1 MKNEKLMREGSVAE
15 LLLKMSLPVILV
27 MMVTVLYNLAD
38 VFFIGR
44 FGDRF
49 QLAAISLAGPVFSTV
64 SAFNTLIGFGSCTAC
79 SIALGEGRE
88 DLMKKYSAF
97 ALYASIGLGL
107 MLGALILGGMPFLLS
122 LLGTDGETSPY
133 TAEYLRI
140 LALGAPFMI
149 AAGALGNTVRADGD
163 VKDAMIASMSGTL
176 LNIALDPLFIAVFHW
191 GCAGAALATVIGNLV
206 SLLLLLRAVSRK
218 KAFSLSPKDFT
229 LRKDISLRVLGLGLP
244 MAASTLLM
252 SFSSAISNRLTVSYG
267 NVAVAARSV
276 AGKSAM
282 LIPMIVMGLCMGVQ
296 PAISYVYGCRDR
308 ARLRKIVFGVGAVCV
323 AVATLMSAAFFLFRE
338 QFVAAFSSDAE
349 IISLGKTMM
358 LGTLLA
364 VPVEGV
370 YHMCSTYLQATG
382 KVSFATLTSLM
393 QKGLI
398 FLPVLLL
405 MERLFGLDGIIFSNA
420 VTTLISTGI
429 ALLLC
434 RSWSRKI
441 ACEWG
446 LFRTRPPYCERARR
460 EIKH

>member
-49 QLAAISLAGPVFSTV
+49 QLAAISLAGPVFSAV

-88 DLMKKYSAF
+88 GLMKKYSAF

-107 MLGALILGGMPFLLS
+107 LLGALILGGMPFLLS

-163 VKDAMIASMSGTL
+163 VKDAMVASMSGTL
-176 LNIALDPLFIAVFHW
+176 LNIALDPLLIAVFHW

-308 ARLRKIVFGVGAVCV
+308 VRLHKIVFGVGAVCV

-405 MERLFGLDGIIFSNA
+405 TERLFGLDGIIFSNA

-441 ACEWG
+441 ACE
-446 LFRTRPPYCERARR
+446 
-460 EIKH
+460 

>member
-49 QLAAISLAGPVFSTV
+49 QLAAISLAGPVFSAV

-88 DLMKKYSAF
+88 GLMKKYSAF

-107 MLGALILGGMPFLLS
+107 LLDVLILGGMPFLLS
-122 LLGTDGETSPY
+122 LLGTDGETAPY

-176 LNIALDPLFIAVFHW
+176 LNIALDPLFIAVFRW

-323 AVATLMSAAFFLFRE
+323 GVATLMSTVFFLFRE

-393 QKGLI
+393 QKGLV

-405 MERLFGLDGIIFSNA
+405 MEKLFGLDGIIFSNA
-420 VTTLISTGI
+420 VTTLISTAI

-434 RSWSRKI
+434 RSWSRKMFS
-441 ACEWG
+441 G
-446 LFRTRPPYCERARR
+446 T
-460 EIKH
+460 KG

>member
-49 QLAAISLAGPVFSTV
+49 QLAAISLAGPVFSAV

-107 MLGALILGGMPFLLS
+107 LLGAFILGGMPFLLS
-122 LLGTDGETSPY
+122 LLGTDGETAPF

-176 LNIALDPLFIAVFHW
+176 LNVALDPLFIAVFHW

-323 AVATLMSAAFFLFRE
+323 GVAALMSAVFFLFRE

-370 YHMCSTYLQATG
+370 YHMCSTFLQATG

-393 QKGLI
+393 QKGLV

-441 ACEWG
+441 ACE
-446 LFRTRPPYCERARR
+446 
-460 EIKH
+460 

>member
-1 MKNEKLMREGSVAE
+1 MKNEQLMREGSIAQ

-97 ALYASIGLGL
+97 ALYASLGIGLVL
-107 MLGALILGGMPFLLS
+107 AALILGGMKPLLS
-122 LLGTDGETSPY
+122 LLGTGGETAPY

-140 LALGAPFMI
+140 LGIGAPFLV
-149 AAGALGNTVRADGD
+149 ASGALGNTVRADGD
-163 VKDAMIASMSGTL
+163 VRDAMIASMTGTV

-191 GCAGAALATVIGNLV
+191 GCAGAALATVIGNMV
-206 SLLLLLRAVSRK
+206 SLLLLLRAVRK
-218 KAFSLSPKDFT
+218 KAAFSLSLRDLT
-229 LRKDISLRVLGLGLP
+229 LRKEISLRVLGLGLP

-308 ARLRKIVFGVGAVCV
+308 ARLRHIVLGVGAVCV
-323 AVATLMSAAFFLFRE
+323 GAALVMSAAFFLFRE
-338 QFVAAFSSDAE
+338 QFVAAFSPDEE
-349 IISLGKTMM
+349 IIALGKYMM

-364 VPVEGV
+364 VPIEGA

-382 KVSFATLTSLM
+382 KVSYATLTSLM

-398 FLPVLLL
+398 FLPVLIV
-405 MERLFGLDGIIFSNA
+405 MERLFGLDGIIFSSA
-420 VTTLISTGI
+420 VTTLISTVI

-434 RSWSRKI
+434 RSWSRQI
-441 ACEWG
+441 AQS
-446 LFRTRPPYCERARR
+446 AA
-460 EIKH
+460 

>member
-1 MKNEKLMREGSVAE
+1 MKNEKLMREGSVGQ

-49 QLAAISLAGPVFSTV
+49 QLAAISLAGPVFSAV

-107 MLGALILGGMPFLLS
+107 LLGALILGGMPVLLS
-122 LLGTDGETSPY
+122 LLGTDGETAPY

-149 AAGALGNTVRADGD
+149 AGGALGNTVRADGD

-218 KAFSLSPKDFT
+218 KAFSLSVKEFT
-229 LRKDISLRVLGLGLP
+229 FCKDISLRVLGLGLP

-323 AVATLMSAAFFLFRE
+323 GVAALMSAVFFLFRE

-370 YHMCSTYLQATG
+370 YHMCSTFLQATG

-393 QKGLI
+393 QKGLV

-434 RSWSRKI
+434 RSWSRKMFSG
-441 ACEWG
+441 AKG
-446 LFRTRPPYCERARR
+446 
-460 EIKH
+460 

>member
-49 QLAAISLAGPVFSTV
+49 QLAAISLAGPVFSAV

-79 SIALGEGRE
+79 SIALGEGRA

-97 ALYASIGLGL
+97 ALYASIWLGL
-107 MLGALILGGMPFLLS
+107 LLSALILGGMPFLLS

-338 QFVAAFSSDAE
+338 LFVAAFSSDAE

-358 LGTLLA
+358 LGTLLV

-393 QKGLI
+393 QKGLV

-405 MERLFGLDGIIFSNA
+405 MEKLFGLDGIIFSNA

-441 ACEWG
+441 ACE
-446 LFRTRPPYCERARR
+446 
-460 EIKH
+460 

>member
-1 MKNEKLMREGSVAE
+1 MKNEKLMREGGVAE

-107 MLGALILGGMPFLLS
+107 LLGALILGEMPFLLS
-122 LLGTDGETSPY
+122 LLGTDGETAPY
-133 TAEYLRI
+133 TAEYLRL
-140 LALGAPFMI
+140 LALGALFMI

-323 AVATLMSAAFFLFRE
+323 GVATLMSAVFFLFRE

-382 KVSFATLTSLM
+382 NVSFATLTSLM
-393 QKGLI
+393 QKGLV

-434 RSWSRKI
+434 RSWSRKMFSG
-441 ACEWG
+441 ATG
-446 LFRTRPPYCERARR
+446 
-460 EIKH
+460 

>member
-1 MKNEKLMREGSVAE
+1 MKNEKLMREGSIAE
-15 LLLKMSLPVILV
+15 LLLKMSLPVILI

-64 SAFNTLIGFGSCTAC
+64 SAFNTLIGFGGCTAC

-88 DLMKKYSAF
+88 DRVKQYSAF
-97 ALYASIGLGL
+97 VLYASLGLGL
-107 MLGALILGGMPFLLS
+107 LLGALLLCLMRLLLA
-122 LLGTDGETSPY
+122 LLGTNEETAGY
-133 TAEYLRI
+133 TAQYLRI
-140 LALGAPFMI
+140 LALGAPFLIMS
-149 AAGALGNTVRADGD
+149 GALGNTVRADGD
-163 VKDAMIASMSGTL
+163 VRGAMLASLTGTL
-176 LNIALDPLFIAVFHW
+176 LNIALDPLFIAVFRW
-191 GCAGAALATVIGNLV
+191 GCGGAALATVIGNIV
-206 SLLLLLRAVSRK
+206 SLLLLLRAARKK
-218 KAFSLSPKDFT
+218 KAFSLSIREFT
-229 LRKDISLRVLGLGLP
+229 LRGEISLRVLGLGLP

-296 PAISYVYGCRDR
+296 PAVSYVYGCRDR
-308 ARLRKIVFGVGAVCV
+308 ARLRRIVLGVGAVCV
-323 AVATLMSAAFFLFRE
+323 AVAAAMSAVFFLFRE
-338 QFVAAFSSDAE
+338 QFVAAFSPDAE
-349 IISLGKTMM
+349 IIALGKTMM

-364 VPVEGV
+364 VPMEGV

-382 KVSFATLTSLM
+382 KVSYATLTSLM
-393 QKGLI
+393 QKGLV

-405 MERLFGLDGIIFSNA
+405 MEHFFGLGGIIFTSA
-420 VTTLISTGI
+420 VTTLISTCI

-434 RSWSRKI
+434 RRWSRQI
-441 ACEWG
+441 AA
-446 LFRTRPPYCERARR
+446 LS
-460 EIKH
+460 

>member
-1 MKNEKLMREGSVAE
+1 MKNERLMREGSVAE

-107 MLGALILGGMPFLLS
+107 LLGALILGGMPFLLS
-122 LLGTDGETSPY
+122 LLGTDGETAPY

-149 AAGALGNTVRADGD
+149 AGGALGNTVRADGD

-176 LNIALDPLFIAVFHW
+176 LNIVLDPLFIAVFHW
-191 GCAGAALATVIGNLV
+191 GCGGAALATVIGNIV

-218 KAFSLSPKDFT
+218 EAFSLSVKEFT
-229 LRKDISLRVLGLGLP
+229 FRKDISLRVLGLGLP

-323 AVATLMSAAFFLFRE
+323 GVAALMSAVFFLSRE

-370 YHMCSTYLQATG
+370 YHMCSTFLQATG

-393 QKGLI
+393 QKGLV

-405 MERLFGLDGIIFSNA
+405 MEKLFGLDGIIFSNA

-434 RSWSRKI
+434 RSWSRQMLSTAK
-441 ACEWG
+441 G
-446 LFRTRPPYCERARR
+446 
-460 EIKH
+460 

>member
-107 MLGALILGGMPFLLS
+107 LLGALILGGMPFLLS
-122 LLGTDGETSPY
+122 LLGTDGETAPY
-133 TAEYLRI
+133 TTEYLRI

-149 AAGALGNTVRADGD
+149 AGGALGNTVRADGD

-176 LNIALDPLFIAVFHW
+176 LNIALDPLFIAVFHL
-191 GCAGAALATVIGNLV
+191 GCTGAALATVIGNIV

-218 KAFSLSPKDFT
+218 KAFSLSVKEFT
-229 LRKDISLRVLGLGLP
+229 FRKDISLRVLGLGLP

-323 AVATLMSAAFFLFRE
+323 GVATLMSAVFFLFRE

-382 KVSFATLTSLM
+382 NVSFATLTSLM
-393 QKGLI
+393 QKGLV

-405 MERLFGLDGIIFSNA
+405 MEKLFGLDGIIFSNA
-420 VTTLISTGI
+420 VTTLISTAI

-434 RSWSRKI
+434 RSWSRKMFS
-441 ACEWG
+441 G
-446 LFRTRPPYCERARR
+446 T
-460 EIKH
+460 KG

>member
-1 MKNEKLMREGSVAE
+1 MTMKNEKLMREGSVGE
-15 LLLKMSLPVILV
+15 LLVKMSLPVILI

-44 FGDRF
+44 YGDRF
-49 QLAAISLAGPVFSTV
+49 QLAAISLAGPVFSTI

-88 DLMKKYSAF
+88 ELVKKYSAF
-97 ALYASIGLGL
+97 ALYASFGLGVL
-107 MLGALILGGMPFLLS
+107 LAALIFGGMRVLLP
-122 LLGTDGETSPY
+122 LLGTNEETAGY

-149 AAGALGNTVRADGD
+149 TSGALGNTVRADGD
-163 VKDAMIASMSGTL
+163 VRDAMLASLTGTV
-176 LNIALDPLFIAVFHW
+176 LNIVLDPLFIAVFRW
-191 GCAGAALATVIGNLV
+191 GCSGAALATVIGNLV
-206 SLLLLLRAVSRK
+206 SLLLLLRAAAK
-218 KAFSLSPKDFT
+218 KNAFSLSIRDFSLEKDV
-229 LRKDISLRVLGLGLP
+229 SLRVLGLGLP

-296 PAISYVYGCRDR
+296 PAISYAYGCRDHK
-308 ARLRKIVFGVGAVCV
+308 RLRRIVLGVGTVCV
-323 AVATLMSAAFFLFRE
+323 AAAAWMSAAFFLLRE
-338 QFVAAFSSDAE
+338 QFVAAFSPDPE
-349 IISLGKTMM
+349 IIALGKYMM

-364 VPVEGV
+364 VPIEGL

-382 KVSFATLTSLM
+382 KVSYATLTSLM
-393 QKGLI
+393 QKGLV

-405 MERLFGLDGIIFSNA
+405 MERLFHLDGIIFANA
-420 VTTLISTGI
+420 VTTLISTVI

-434 RSWSRKI
+434 RGWSRQI
-441 ACEWG
+441 ALDTAGE
-446 LFRTRPPYCERARR
+446 
-460 EIKH
+460 

>member
-49 QLAAISLAGPVFSTV
+49 QLAAISLAGPVFSAV

-88 DLMKKYSAF
+88 DLMKKFSAF

-107 MLGALILGGMPFLLS
+107 LLGALLLGGMPVLLS
-122 LLGTDGETSPY
+122 LLGTDGETAPY

-149 AAGALGNTVRADGD
+149 AGGALGNTVRADGD

-176 LNIALDPLFIAVFHW
+176 LNIALDPLFIAVFRW

-206 SLLLLLRAVSRK
+206 SLLLLLRAASRK
-218 KAFSLSPKDFT
+218 KAFSLSVKDFS
-229 LRKDISLRVLGLGLP
+229 LRREISLRVLGLGLP

-323 AVATLMSAAFFLFRE
+323 AVATLMSAVFFLFRE

-349 IISLGKTMM
+349 IIALGKTMM

-441 ACEWG
+441 ACE
-446 LFRTRPPYCERARR
+446 
-460 EIKH
+460 

>member
-49 QLAAISLAGPVFSTV
+49 QLAAISLAGPVFSAV

-88 DLMKKYSAF
+88 ELMKKYSAF
-97 ALYASIGLGL
+97 ALYASLGLGL
-107 MLGALILGGMPFLLS
+107 LLGAMILGGMPFLLS
-122 LLGTDGETSPY
+122 LLGTDGETAPY
-133 TAEYLRI
+133 TAEYLRL
-140 LALGAPFMI
+140 LALGAPCMI
-149 AAGALGNTVRADGD
+149 AGGALGNTVRADGD

-176 LNIALDPLFIAVFHW
+176 LNIALDPLFIAVFRW

-218 KAFSLSPKDFT
+218 IAFSLSVKDFS
-229 LRKDISLRVLGLGLP
+229 LRREISLRVLGLGLP

-323 AVATLMSAAFFLFRE
+323 GAAALMSAVFFLFRE
-338 QFVAAFSSDAE
+338 QFVAAFSADEE
-349 IISLGKTMM
+349 IIALGKTMM

-364 VPVEGV
+364 VPMEGV

-393 QKGLI
+393 QKGLV

-441 ACEWG
+441 ACE
-446 LFRTRPPYCERARR
+446 
-460 EIKH
+460 